1 MIQNGERE
9 GWLSLSCSKLLV
21 LLRKAISK
29 NTDDFYCL
37 NCLHSLRTQ
46 NKIKSHKKIYENKDL
61 FGIIM
66 PSEKDNML
74 EFSKYVESNK
84 MPYIICCRFQA
95 FN

>member
-1 MIQNGERE
+1 MKKEKDGFHYFAVK
-9 GWLSLSCSKLLV
+9 KLLV

-29 NTDDFYCL
+29 NTDDFCCL

-46 NKIKSHKKIYENKDL
+46 NKLKSHKKIYENKDL
-61 FGIIM
+61 FGIITLL
-66 PSEKDNML
+66 EKDNML